1 MQLSVFDVSKDK
13 LWEFKKT
20 TNRDVAKGIGFE
32 HYQNIDE
39 TNQPRTR
46 LNHAIDWL
54 DTIDIM

>member
-13 LWEFKKT
+13 LWEFERT
-20 TNRDVAKGIGFE
+20 TNRDVAKGISFE